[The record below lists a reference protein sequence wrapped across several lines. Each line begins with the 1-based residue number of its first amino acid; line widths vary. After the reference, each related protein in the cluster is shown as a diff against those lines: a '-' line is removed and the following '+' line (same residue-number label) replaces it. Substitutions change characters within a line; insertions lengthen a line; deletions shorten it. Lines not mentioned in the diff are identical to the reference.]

1 MGLDVLEY
9 LGELGYLE
17 EKGDPLIE
25 LEYPPMNVG
34 NTAEGLKQ
42 FSTSGIDSASS
53 SHIFEAI

>member
-1 MGLDVLEY
+1 MELDVLEY

-17 EKGDPLIE
+17 EKGDLLIE

-34 NTAEGLKQ
+34 NTAEGLEQ
-42 FSTSGIDSASS
+42 FSTSGVDTSSS